1 MATFKATIANTNGYR
16 SHEVEVSGVASQSA
30 ARRMIEAQYPGA
42 SVRHVRL
49 VSNKD

>member
-1 MATFKATIANTNGYR
+1 MATFRARIACTNGYK
-16 SHEVEVSGVASQSA
+16 SHEVEVSGVVTQAA
-30 ARRMIEAQYPGA
+30 ARRMIEAQHPGA